1 MGKLVL
7 NILVDGQ
14 LEEVSI
20 RTSSFEEGIHTLRHY
35 GLELITAGELAEAH
49 IHGRETDLKRTDDM
63 LVAEAP
69 IYYQEG
75 SIVWV
80 TGEKNPYLAAGYEP
94 ASRKEYVE
102 KDLAAELRR
111 TAKRD
116 PEEAYASGAFL
127 MLPQDRKTILTTRHF
142 GHHPF
147 TRFLFRQHAQAYGD
161 WLHQHGVDHALVW
174 LMPEQYLARETRTFV
189 RTLSIRGLD
198 GMASFIAV
206 DTDIREKT
214 MYGVRRAADA
224 RPQQTKL

>member
-1 MGKLVL
+1 MG
-7 NILVDGQ
+7 DG
-14 LEEVSI
+14 
-20 RTSSFEEGIHTLRHY
+20 
-35 GLELITAGELAEAH
+35 
-49 IHGRETDLKRTDDM
+49 
-63 LVAEAP
+63 
-69 IYYQEG
+69 
-75 SIVWV
+75 
-80 TGEKNPYLAAGYEP
+80 GEKSLPSSWLCACVPRKGYGER
-94 ASRKEYVE
+94 SRG
-102 KDLAAELRR
+102 R
-111 TAKRD
+111 TAQDSERD

-127 MLPQDRKTILTTRHF
+127 MLPQDREAILTTRHF

-174 LMPEQYLARETRTFV
+174 LMPEQYLAMETRTFA

-206 DTDIREKT
+206 DTGIREKT

>member
-1 MGKLVL
+1 
-7 NILVDGQ
+7 
-14 LEEVSI
+14 
-20 RTSSFEEGIHTLRHY
+20 
-35 GLELITAGELAEAH
+35 
-49 IHGRETDLKRTDDM
+49 M

-69 IYYQEG
+69 IYYPEG

-80 TGEKNPYLAAGYEP
+80 TGEKNPYLAAGY
-94 ASRKEYVE
+94 AHVSREGDME

-127 MLPQDRKTILTTRHF
+127 MLPQDREAILTTRHF
-142 GHHPF
+142 GYHPL

-161 WLHQHGVDHALVW
+161 WLHQQGVDHALVW
-174 LMPEQYLARETRTFV
+174 LMPEQYLARETRVFG

-224 RPQQTKL
+224 QPQQTKL